1 MSRNQKS
8 TLLEMLLALLWIL
21 APLLAAY
28 SGWQLLVENVTA
40 EPEQTRLVT
49 FLCLAVAVIIVISIN
64 FQPLTK
70 WAGILMM
77 IAPVA
82 LAVANAPFDI
92 SGLLNPGMVIGIV
105 LIKIA
110 ALQGGKKS
118 K

>member
-40 EPEQTRLVT
+40 EPEQTRLIT
-49 FLCLAVAVIIVISIN
+49 FLSLAVVVIIVISIN

-70 WAGILMM
+70 WVGILMM
-77 IAPVA
+77 IAPVM
-82 LAVANAPFDI
+82 LAMTKISFDT
-92 SGLLNPGMVIGIV
+92 SGLLNPGMLIGLI

-110 ALQGGKKS
+110 ALQGEKKT